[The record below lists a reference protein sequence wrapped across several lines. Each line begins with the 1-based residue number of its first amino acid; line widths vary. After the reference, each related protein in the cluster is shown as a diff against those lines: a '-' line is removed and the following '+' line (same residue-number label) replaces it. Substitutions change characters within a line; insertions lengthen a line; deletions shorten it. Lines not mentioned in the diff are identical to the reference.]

1 MSEEN
6 RTDTAQPRHEIL
18 VALRVTDEAGYDA
31 YRAHMTPLLH
41 KAGGFFRR
49 DYRVSESLAGGD
61 AAVNRVFVI
70 SFPSEAVKDAFFADP
85 EYGRIRERYFSAS
98 VDHTDIIG
106 AFDHPGEDD
115 AQA

>member
-6 RTDTAQPRHEIL
+6 RTAAAQPRHEIL

-61 AAVNRVFVI
+61 VATNRVFVI
-70 SFPSEAVKDAFFADP
+70 SFPSESVKDAFFADP
-85 EYGRIRERYFSAS
+85 EYGRIRERYFNAS
-98 VDHTDIIG
+98 VANTDIVG

>member
-1 MSEEN
+1 MSDEST
-6 RTDTAQPRHEIL
+6 RHTAQPRHEIL

-61 AAVNRVFVI
+61 AATNRVFVI

-85 EYGRIRERYFSAS
+85 EYGRIRERYFNAS
-98 VDHTDIIG
+98 VAHADIVG